1 MVLLQV
7 YSLLAIC
14 NNIIQLPF
22 FLGSL
27 SLHYTLF
34 TSQLILIITVFSCFI
49 SIISCS
55 STLMTLHDI
64 VKFSS
69 EFCTDHFQRS
79 VLPKLQNDFFFL
91 SIVLQCV
98 FIRPLGVFGV
108 LFIHLQTRGD
118 LLEAGI
124 CPQTVWISPDPII
137 PALGVNQILF

>member
-34 TSQLILIITVFSCFI
+34 TSQLILIITFFSCFI

-79 VLPKLQNDFFFL
+79 VLPTLQNDFFFL

-108 LFIHLQTRGD
+108 LLFIFKQGEIFWKLAFVHRLYG
-118 LLEAGI
+118 
-124 CPQTVWISPDPII
+124 SP
-137 PALGVNQILF
+137 LILSSPLWV